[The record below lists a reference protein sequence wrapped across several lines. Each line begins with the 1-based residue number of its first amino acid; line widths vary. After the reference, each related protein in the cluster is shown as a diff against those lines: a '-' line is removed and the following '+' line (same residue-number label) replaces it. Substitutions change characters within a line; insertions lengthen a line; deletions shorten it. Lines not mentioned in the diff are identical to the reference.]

1 MGTLNVANLNHTGDL
16 TTQNANVNGNLFTP
30 NRPIFS
36 LGGGNGLDNST
47 AWTSDTIFYNR
58 TAQIDTV
65 NQWNSATGEYNITV
79 PGHYLFYFSA
89 TTNDTDSHFV
99 EIYKNGSMIHNT
111 RLLHYGV
118 VWQGTQLT
126 HIDLC
131 AVSDKITWRRR
142 GANYDFYS
150 LAIGCYL
157 IG

>member
-36 LGGGNGLDNST
+36 LGSGNGLGNST
-47 AWTSDTIFYNR
+47 SWLNDTIYYNR
-58 TAQIDTV
+58 SANIDTV
-65 NQWNSATGEYNITV
+65 GGWDSTTGEYTIPV
-79 PGHYLFYFSA
+79 AGHYLFYFSGC
-89 TTNDTDSHFV
+89 TSDTDSHFL
-99 EIYKNGSMIHNT
+99 EMFKNGSMIHAT
-111 RLLHYGV
+111 RMLNYGV
-118 VWQGTQLT
+118 IYQGAHLT

-131 AVSDKITWRRR
+131 AVGDTITWRRR
-142 GANYDFYS
+142 AANYDFYS